1 MFISQFIS
9 HFQHPRIL
17 RIHIFLNIFSAS
29 QKSGLTSSSMRVIDL
44 KSAGR
49 MTMLKMRVHQIQGQY
64 SSDQEESLEYILE
77 DYHGIIY
84 FELL

>member
-1 MFISQFIS
+1 
-9 HFQHPRIL
+9 
-17 RIHIFLNIFSAS
+17 
-29 QKSGLTSSSMRVIDL
+29 
-44 KSAGR
+44 
-49 MTMLKMRVHQIQGQY
+49 VHQIQEQY

>member
-1 MFISQFIS
+1 MKI
-9 HFQHPRIL
+9 
-17 RIHIFLNIFSAS
+17 
-29 QKSGLTSSSMRVIDL
+29 IDP

>member
-1 MFISQFIS
+1 M
-9 HFQHPRIL
+9 
-17 RIHIFLNIFSAS
+17 
-29 QKSGLTSSSMRVIDL
+29 KVIDP

-49 MTMLKMRVHQIQGQY
+49 MTMLKMTEHQIQGQY

>member
-1 MFISQFIS
+1 MKVID
-9 HFQHPRIL
+9 P
-17 RIHIFLNIFSAS
+17 
-29 QKSGLTSSSMRVIDL
+29 KSG
-44 KSAGR
+44 GR

-64 SSDQEESLEYILE
+64 SSYQEESLEYILE

>member
-1 MFISQFIS
+1 M
-9 HFQHPRIL
+9 
-17 RIHIFLNIFSAS
+17 
-29 QKSGLTSSSMRVIDL
+29 KVIDP
-44 KSAGR
+44 KSAER